1 MPPSPRRSFTPRTWR
16 CTLPGLANSIVKHA
30 LLWVI
35 LACMPVRSLSVPQ
48 GNRPSPPASVVDS
61 PDVRAAVSWFS
72 RNLSWINDQ
81 QSRLT
86 EIPAP
91 PFQEA
96 QRAAAVKALLA
107 SSGLTVQLDKT
118 GNVIGELSGANEK
131 EIVM

>member
-1 MPPSPRRSFTPRTWR
+1 
-16 CTLPGLANSIVKHA
+16 
-30 LLWVI
+30 
-35 LACMPVRSLSVPQ
+35 MPVRSLSVPQ

-107 SSGLTVQLDKT
+107 SLEASAA
-118 GNVIGELSGANEK
+118 S
-131 EIVM
+131 